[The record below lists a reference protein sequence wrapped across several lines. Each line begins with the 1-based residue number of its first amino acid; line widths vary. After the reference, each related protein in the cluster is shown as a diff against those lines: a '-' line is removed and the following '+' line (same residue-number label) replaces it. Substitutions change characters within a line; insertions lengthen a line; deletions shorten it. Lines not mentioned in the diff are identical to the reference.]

1 MQTAAEL
8 LVKCLIAQ
16 KSDIIYGV
24 PGESYLSV
32 LDALYDHT
40 DLLRFITT
48 RHEGGAAFMAEA
60 YGKLTGQPGI
70 CFVTRGPGATNAS
83 IGVHTAMQD
92 SSPMILFIGQ
102 IGREM
107 RDREAFQEIDY
118 RAFFGPIAKWVT
130 EIDDPDRIPEII
142 ARAYSTAMSGRPG
155 PVVIALPEDMLREQT
170 NRTPTPAVNIAKPNA
185 SSAEIG
191 QISKALQNAKRPL
204 IMVGGGGWNA
214 DGRRDLL
221 RFAQSAK
228 IPVICG
234 FRNQDLM
241 ETTSPQYIGDAS
253 FGKSVAMKDAING
266 SDLILVINQ
275 RFGEVVTDGW
285 ELFDMPTPA
294 QKIIHTH
301 ISQSELG
308 KVYQCDTHIN
318 SCPNT
323 LVSMLADQNIKCN
336 WSDWMDE
343 CHTGFI
349 DARKLPDTLGA
360 VNPALICDALNDI
373 LDDDAIMT
381 NGAGNFAI
389 WHSKYL
395 NYNNNRRLI
404 APQSGAMGAGLPAA
418 IAMKSIHP
426 ERQVVCFAGDGDF
439 QMNCNELGTAMQ
451 NDLRPIVIIFNNG
464 SYGTIRM
471 HQEGKYADRI
481 SGTELLN
488 PCFEDISRAYGFD
501 YHHVTKT
508 DEFIEAFQSV
518 KGHGGIIELVIDIRD
533 IAPNKQLS

>member
-16 KSDIIYGV
+16 KSDVIYGV

-32 LDALYDHT
+32 LDALYDQK
-40 DLLRFITT
+40 DAINFITT

-60 YGKLTGQPGI
+60 YGKFTGQPGI

-102 IGREM
+102 IGRDM
-107 RDREAFQEIDY
+107 REREAFQEIDY

-142 ARAYSTAMSGRPG
+142 ARAYCTAMSGRPG
-155 PVVIALPEDMLREQT
+155 PVVIALPEDMLREVT
-170 NRTPTPAVNIAKPNA
+170 EKTVPPAISIAKP
-185 SSAEIG
+185 SPSAQDIETI
-191 QISKALQNAKRPL
+191 QSALQNAKRPL
-204 IMVGGGGWNA
+204 IMVGGGGW
-214 DGRRDLL
+214 DRQGRLDLQQ
-221 RFAQSAK
+221 FAESAK

-241 ETTSPQYIGDAS
+241 DNSSAQYIGDAS
-253 FGKSVAMKDAING
+253 FGKSDAMKTCIAQ

-285 ELFDMPTPA
+285 ELFDLPTPT

-301 ISQSELG
+301 ISPDELG

-318 SCPNT
+318 SCPNI
-323 LVSMLADQNIKCN
+323 LVSQLLYCNINCQ
-336 WSDWMDE
+336 WAEWMNE
-343 CHTGFI
+343 CRTGYH
-349 DARKLPDTLGA
+349 DARQLPETIGA
-360 VNPALICDALNDI
+360 VNPAQICDALNGL
-373 LDDDAIMT
+373 LDNDAIIT

-395 NYNNNRRLI
+395 NFNHNRRLI
-404 APQSGAMGAGLPAA
+404 APQSGAMGAGFPSA

-426 ERQVVCFAGDGDF
+426 KRQVICFAGDGDF
-439 QMNCNELGTAMQ
+439 QMTCNELGTAMQ
-451 NDLRPIVIIFNNG
+451 NDLKPVVIIFNNG

-471 HQEGKYADRI
+471 HQEGKYANRI
-481 SGTELLN
+481 SGTELQN
-488 PCFEDISRAYGFD
+488 PNFKDISNAYGFD
-501 YHHVTKT
+501 YQLVTKT
-508 DEFIEAFQSV
+508 SQFITAFQKVSEQ
-518 KGHGGIIELVIDIRD
+518 GGIIELTIDIRD
-533 IAPNKQLS
+533 IAPNKRLG